1 MCDKFAKGNM
11 NTGTSGLRYCRG
23 YMLTSEQL
31 EKFYFVLDAEVGS
44 LKLFKSPDSSNAQA
58 DYPLQGGNL
67 KKTERIVSDGR
78 QTLPCFEFELG
89 NRKQSFLVVPEH
101 EDGVEDLRRAFQHC
115 SKLPLKRRLPS
126 NSPNKITISSV
137 LRGPWEAT
145 GLVLG
150 MLERIGESATGAT
163 KGIFGD
169 SGDSESD
176 GDPAGSE
183 TPELVRETEEALRKV
198 LRTLTRIFAEP
209 FRTEDEHE
217 MSAVVGGIGEG
228 AIEFVLKPVPAMP
241 HIASLT
247 ARGMANNPR
256 TVYLNTDKF
265 IKKELSLIHICRC
278 RRAI

>member
-1 MCDKFAKGNM
+1 
-11 NTGTSGLRYCRG
+11 
-23 YMLTSEQL
+23 
-31 EKFYFVLDAEVGS
+31 
-44 LKLFKSPDSSNAQA
+44 
-58 DYPLQGGNL
+58 
-67 KKTERIVSDGR
+67 
-78 QTLPCFEFELG
+78 
-89 NRKQSFLVVPEH
+89 
-101 EDGVEDLRRAFQHC
+101 
-115 SKLPLKRRLPS
+115 
-126 NSPNKITISSV
+126 
-137 LRGPWEAT
+137 
-145 GLVLG
+145 